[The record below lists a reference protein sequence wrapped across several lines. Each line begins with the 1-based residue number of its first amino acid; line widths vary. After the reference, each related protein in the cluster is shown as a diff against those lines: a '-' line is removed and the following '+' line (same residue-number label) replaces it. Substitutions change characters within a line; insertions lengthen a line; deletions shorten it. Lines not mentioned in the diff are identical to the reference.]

1 MDGATEAE
9 SGRHRSRARRRRR
22 VVLGITSA
30 LLVVLAASAWAVR
43 QDVGGGY
50 SEAGSRL
57 RVVTTTNFLTDAVGE
72 IGGTDIELTG
82 LMGSGVDPHLY
93 QAQAGDLRLLR
104 EADLIVAVGLHLE
117 AGLRPVLDDLARDTT
132 VLFVGETVPT
142 ASLLPAEEAGSATE
156 YDPHIWFDVAL
167 WRDALASVG
176 GTLAELDPDRADRFD
191 GRWERHRV
199 ELSELHEE
207 VGERLAEI
215 PESRRILV
223 TSHDA
228 FRYLGRAYD
237 IRVEAVQGVSTV
249 DEATIGDI
257 DRVAGVI
264 AEHGVRAVFVESS
277 VSGQTAA
284 AVLDAAAALGATA
297 TLGGSLYSDAAGA
310 EGTPEGTYLGMVR
323 ADVDLLVAG
332 LR

>member
-1 MDGATEAE
+1 MQAE
-9 SGRHRSRARRRRR
+9 SGRHRARARRRRR
-22 VVLGITSA
+22 VVLGISA
-30 LLVVLAASAWAVR
+30 ALVVVLAASAWAVR
-43 QDVGGGY
+43 QDGEGSV
-50 SEAGSRL
+50 EAGSRL

-72 IGGTDIELTG
+72 IGGDDIELTG
-82 LMGSGVDPHLY
+82 LMGNGVDPHLY

-117 AGLRPVLDDLARDTT
+117 AGLRPVLDDLARHTA

-142 ASLLPAEEAGSATE
+142 DALLLAEEAGTATE

-167 WRDALASVG
+167 WSDALASVG
-176 GTLAELDPDRADRFD
+176 STLAALDPDRADGFD
-191 GRWERHRV
+191 ARWERHRA
-199 ELSELHEE
+199 ELDELHDE
-207 VGERLAEI
+207 VGARLAEI
-215 PESRRILV
+215 PEPRRILI

-257 DRVAGVI
+257 DRVAGII

-297 TLGGSLYSDAAGA
+297 TLGGSLYSDAAGPA
-310 EGTPEGTYLGMVR
+310 GTPEGTYLGMVR
-323 ADVDLLVAG
+323 ADVELLVAG